1 MGERRLRTIQTI
13 KTERRTR
20 TERRVVEGHR
30 PLLSA
35 GMDEGWLCFE
45 AQDEKRRLTPI
56 PNDWQICETTRL
68 EQYCAQATKARRVS
82 GPISADNRSD

>member
-13 KTERRTR
+13 KTERRAR

-35 GMDEGWLCFE
+35 GMDGGWLCFE
-45 AQDEKRRLTPI
+45 ARDEKRRLTPI
-56 PNDWQICETTRL
+56 PADWQVCETQRL
-68 EQYCAQATKARRVS
+68 EVYCARATRARRVS
-82 GPISADNRSD
+82 GSVTSEHRAD